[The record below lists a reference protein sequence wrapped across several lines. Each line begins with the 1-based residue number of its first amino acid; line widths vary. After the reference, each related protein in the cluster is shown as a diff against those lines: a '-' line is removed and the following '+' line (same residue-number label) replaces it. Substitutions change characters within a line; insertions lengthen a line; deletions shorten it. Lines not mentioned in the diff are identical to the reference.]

1 MSRIEPIP
9 YDAAGQAE
17 RAAYEDHERQHGRMT
32 NMKRTLLHSL
42 PAFHALMEWY
52 TLRDTVRPF
61 LGDRGATLFS
71 HAISAET
78 DCLICSTF
86 FRRILID
93 AGEDPDDLALDE
105 REHLLVDFGR
115 QLAKN
120 AKGVDDAM
128 YSRLTKHFAPDQI
141 VALTAFGA
149 IMLAT
154 NIFNDALRVDLDG
167 YLEPY
172 RRQPLER
179 APAT

>member
-1 MSRIEPIP
+1 MARIDPVE
-9 YDAAGQAE
+9 YGDASASA
-17 RAAYEDHERQHGRMT
+17 RDAYEDHERHHGRMT

-52 TLRDTVRPF
+52 TLRDVVQPF
-61 LGDRGATLFS
+61 LGERATTIFS

-93 AGEDPDDLALDE
+93 GGENPDALTLSD
-105 REHLLVDFGR
+105 REQLLVDFGR
-115 QLAKN
+115 QLAHNPKE
-120 AKGVDDAM
+120 VSDAM
-128 YSRLTKHFAPDQI
+128 YGCLAAQFSASEI

-154 NIFNDALRVDLDG
+154 NVFNDALRVDLDE

-172 RRQPLER
+172 RKAR
-179 APAT
+179 